1 MIVLREKLLRKETRV
16 GGAEDAVQHE
26 QDDLTHADLAGLRSI
41 EAEKL
46 FQEML
51 VDIRDSLSDHGTSD
65 DWVDVEDEDEE

>member
-1 MIVLREKLLRKETRV
+1 
-16 GGAEDAVQHE
+16 
-26 QDDLTHADLAGLRSI
+26 LTHADLAGLRSI